1 MEKDL
6 AVDQSEARVMEAL
19 HDIVYLGEYE
29 FGTDELTT
37 KLARQ
42 SYTNSWSVDQFDW
55 DSPVDMCAVA
65 PLREVYPR
73 MPRFH
78 PGNNWDKA
86 TWQMYEIAN
95 MRYLLSQVF
104 HAEQLGVLLGGTLCT
119 SGEDWDT
126 KTFGACLA
134 IDEARHA
141 EVFKKYL
148 DRLGGAYP
156 LEAEMMRVID
166 ESLSTTAWDKSYLVG
181 HVLLEGLSLG
191 TLGYINRNVPD
202 PLLGEI
208 LRNVMRDEARHVAYG
223 AGQLPAM
230 LSELSAAEI
239 LERQELLSYS
249 VKALLD
255 RLTPVVVA
263 EEFGI
268 DPVQYKRAMRMSP
281 EQRRLE
287 NRLFAHVGP
296 LCARLGLL
304 DANNGWLRNEFETM
318 SLLSVPDDVAVEAAH
333 DLPLC

>member
-1 MEKDL
+1 
-6 AVDQSEARVMEAL
+6 
-19 HDIVYLGEYE
+19 
-29 FGTDELTT
+29 
-37 KLARQ
+37 
-42 SYTNSWSVDQFDW
+42 
-55 DSPVDMCAVA
+55 
-65 PLREVYPR
+65 
-73 MPRFH
+73 
-78 PGNNWDKA
+78 
-86 TWQMYEIAN
+86 
-95 MRYLLSQVF
+95 
-104 HAEQLGVLLGGTLCT
+104 
-119 SGEDWDT
+119 
-126 KTFGACLA
+126 
-134 IDEARHA
+134 
-141 EVFKKYL
+141 
-148 DRLGGAYP
+148 
-156 LEAEMMRVID
+156 
-166 ESLSTTAWDKSYLVG
+166 
-181 HVLLEGLSLG
+181 
-191 TLGYINRNVPD
+191 
-202 PLLGEI
+202 
-208 LRNVMRDEARHVAYG
+208 MRDEARHVAYG

-304 DANNGWLRNEFETM
+304 DANKGWLRNEFETM